1 MTDWKKM
8 VGNVGNQQYSNRLKV
23 LRGRGIDTKA
33 IEETVEKTIENL
45 IKNRGR
51 SFVIFGEPQS
61 GKTEMMIALN
71 AKLLDE
77 GTDVIIN
84 LVTDSV
90 DLLEQSLSRFRESGL
105 SPSPKQYTEL
115 PQKPDDFNHKKWVIF
130 SKKNAKDLEKL
141 KTLLQFRKQIVVID
155 DEADFASPNAKVN
168 KNQKT
173 RINQLIHDL
182 LGTTGQYIGVT
193 ATPAR
198 LNLNN
203 TFEND
208 SELWVEFRP
217 HPDYVGQ
224 KFFFPSNGVI
234 DYRLHTFDVDEGSE
248 RNELENAILHFL
260 CGVAE
265 QHMRG
270 FEKNFT
276 MLVHTSGKKDEHNND
291 IGVIRNTIDTLSSPE
306 KLSFEKIVNKKLK
319 EIANE
324 YSDKGPD
331 EIVKF
336 VLRNIYKNTIVE
348 INSSKL
354 SAKVSDIAKPK
365 CLFSFAA
372 GGNIISR
379 GVTFDNL
386 LSMYFTRSVKGKFS
400 QDTYIQR
407 ARMFGNRKEYK
418 NYFQLWCPT
427 ELMKNWSKCFEFHNL
442 AISAMRSA
450 SGAPVWLSDHKTI
463 PTSSNSIDKSTV
475 DFEDGEMSFHL
486 FKYNDNYDKAM
497 DRGGRTNSQMLDIL
511 RKTFSEEEFP
521 QYLYEYI
528 KRDLSED
535 PKTDISFHKTSQ
547 FGKSNNKY
555 SYDEIKNIR
564 RKKGIFSNNEFS
576 RSERPNAKHHLKIFF
591 NKYGDARLFYKIN
604 GDAIKF
610 IRNKK

>member
-1 MTDWKKM
+1 MKDWKKV

-23 LRGRGIDTKA
+23 LKERGIDTKA
-33 IEETVEKTIENL
+33 IEETVEKTIENV
-45 IKNRGR
+45 IKNRSR

-71 AKLLDE
+71 AKLLDK

-105 SPSPKQYTEL
+105 SPSPKQYNEL
-115 PQKPDDFNHKKWVIF
+115 SQELDDFNQRKWVIF
-130 SKKNAKDLEKL
+130 SKKNARDLEKL
-141 KTLLQFRKQIVVID
+141 KTLLQHRKHIVVID

-168 KNQKT
+168 KKEKT

-182 LGTTGQYIGVT
+182 LGETGQYIGVT

-208 SELWVEFRP
+208 SESWVEFRP

-224 KFFFPSNGVI
+224 EFFFPSNGVV
-234 DYRLHTFDVDEGSE
+234 DYRLHTFDADKGSE
-248 RNELENAILHFL
+248 RDELKNAILHFL

-276 MLVHTSGKKDEHNND
+276 MLVHTSGKKNEHDND
-291 IGVIRNTIDTLSSPE
+291 IAAIRKTIRTLSTKGNPSFGEIVE
-306 KLSFEKIVNKKLK
+306 KLE

-331 EIVKF
+331 EIVEF

-348 INSSKL
+348 INSSKF

-407 ARMFGNRKEYK
+407 ARMFGARKEYK

-427 ELMKNWSKCFEFHNL
+427 ELLKNWSKCFEFHNL
-442 AISAMRSA
+442 AISAMRSS

-486 FKYNDNYDKAM
+486 FKYNDNYDKVM
-497 DRGGRTNSQMLDIL
+497 DRADRTNSEMLDSL
-511 RKTFSEEEFP
+511 RETFSEEEFP

-535 PKTDISFHKTSQ
+535 PKTDISFHKTSH
-547 FGKSNNKY
+547 FGKSNSKY
-555 SYDEIKNIR
+555 SDDEIKNIR

-576 RSERPNAKHHLKIFF
+576 RSEHPNAKHHLKIFR
-591 NKYGDARLFYKIN
+591 NKDGYARLFYKIN